1 MFYYVIRRILLMV
14 PTLVGIT
21 IVVFAIS
28 RLAPGEAVGS
38 IVGPGGQLDSV
49 RAEDVVRARRQ
60 LYGLDKPIAV
70 QYLTWLGRV
79 VCFDFGDSIK
89 HNRPVVEL
97 IKQRLPVTLML
108 NLVSFAIVYI
118 VALPVGAFSAI
129 RQRGFFD
136 RASSLLLLALWSLP
150 IMWAGQMMIMY
161 LPWFPRAGLS
171 GNDAGV
177 LAFFPWL
184 LDRLQHMILPVVCL
198 SYPGFA
204 YLSKQVR
211 SGVLENLHHDYVR
224 TARAKGLAERAVLIR
239 HVFRNSLIPVV
250 TITARLLPA
259 MIGGSVIVER
269 IFSIPGMG
277 LLAFEAVTT
286 RDYNVV
292 MAVATMAGL
301 LNMAGVLLADIAYA
315 ALDPRV
321 SFEGG
326 RV

>member
-1 MFYYVIRRILLMV
+1 MDAER
-14 PTLVGIT
+14 
-21 IVVFAIS
+21 A
-28 RLAPGEAVGS
+28 A
-38 IVGPGGQLDSV
+38 DV
-49 RAEDVVRARRQ
+49 RETRMR
-60 LYGLDKPIAV
+60 LYGLDKPVHV
-70 QYLTWLGRV
+70 QYGRWLWRV
-79 VCFDFGDSIK
+79 VRFDFGDSIK
-89 HNRPVVEL
+89 HNRPVLEL

-108 NLVSFAIVYI
+108 NLLSFALVYM
-118 VALPVGAFSAI
+118 VALPVGAFSAVK
-129 RQRGFFD
+129 QGGFFD
-136 RASSLLLLALWSLP
+136 RAGSLLLLVLWSVP

-161 LPWFPRAGLS
+161 LPWFPAGGLS
-171 GNDAGV
+171 GNNAET

-184 LDRLQHMILPVVCL
+184 WDRLRHLILPVVCL
-198 SYPGFA
+198 AYPSFA

-211 SGVLENLHHDYVR
+211 SSVLENFHHDYVR
-224 TARAKGLAERAVLIR
+224 TARAKGLAETDVLVR

-250 TITARLLPA
+250 TITARLLTV
-259 MIGGSVIVER
+259 MVGGSVIVER

-301 LNMAGVLLADIAYA
+301 LNMAGMLLADVAYA

-326 RV
+326 RI

>member
-28 RLAPGEAVGS
+28 RFAPGAAVGS
-38 IVGPGGQLDSV
+38 IVAPGGQLDSV
-49 RAEDVVRARRQ
+49 RAEDVVRARRE

-79 VCFDFGDSIK
+79 VSFDFGDSIK

-118 VALPVGAFSAI
+118 VALPLGAFSAI

-136 RASSLLLLALWSLP
+136 RSSSLLLLALWSLP

-161 LPWFPRAGLS
+161 LPWFPGAGLS

-177 LAFFPWL
+177 LPFFPWL
-184 LDRLQHMILPVVCL
+184 WDRLLHMILPVVCL
-198 SYPGFA
+198 AYPGFA

>member
-1 MFYYVIRRILLMV
+1 
-14 PTLVGIT
+14 
-21 IVVFAIS
+21 
-28 RLAPGEAVGS
+28 
-38 IVGPGGQLDSV
+38 
-49 RAEDVVRARRQ
+49 
-60 LYGLDKPIAV
+60 
-70 QYLTWLGRV
+70 
-79 VCFDFGDSIK
+79 
-89 HNRPVVEL
+89 
-97 IKQRLPVTLML
+97 
-108 NLVSFAIVYI
+108 
-118 VALPVGAFSAI
+118 
-129 RQRGFFD
+129 
-136 RASSLLLLALWSLP
+136 
-150 IMWAGQMMIMY
+150 
-161 LPWFPRAGLS
+161 
-171 GNDAGV
+171 
-177 LAFFPWL
+177 
-184 LDRLQHMILPVVCL
+184 MILPVVCL